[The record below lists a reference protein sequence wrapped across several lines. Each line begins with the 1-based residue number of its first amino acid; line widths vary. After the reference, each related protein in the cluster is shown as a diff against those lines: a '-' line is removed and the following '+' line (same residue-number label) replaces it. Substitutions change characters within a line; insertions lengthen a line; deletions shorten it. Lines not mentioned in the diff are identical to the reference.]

1 MATYLKRA
9 SKLFDISRPQASA
22 EINLRD
28 LMCPVCRGILIEP
41 VTLPCSHNLCLRC
54 LKGTFE
60 HNSLSC
66 PLCRVRVGSWLRTAT
81 KSESLVNGALWEHIR
96 SRFPKEIEDKHND
109 DVTDTHCDN
118 GYAPKI
124 LSVPGEIRR
133 EYEMQ
138 LQIAEVEMR
147 RRRESERIANEELIR
162 KIHEDEEKEKL
173 VQLAQDRLLAK
184 TLAKKQLLEKEKN
197 VKYYESLKSPSLISN
212 SNDYLNQDGNN
223 LMNSMINDAKMDGSS
238 LLYGRDANLVLDMKQ
253 TEPRK
258 SNLNL
263 LSKIQAERL
272 ALGVKSS
279 ILNKSKDAIKLCF
292 DYSAPCHNFVTR
304 KHQSVAMLTNKSSF
318 NYISEP
324 SCSNSKIYG
333 DQNEEELRV
342 PSDVLNT
349 SSNKKNLGIGICVQ
363 SQMTTGLNDDKR
375 IGSAQSAGSHDSINP
390 EIHHFKPIRA
400 MPRTPLKLS
409 QDGRQIDPKLLRVVP
424 ILKRISNP
432 TLKPPSQHM
441 KRIIGCSWS
450 AFKGRVRQNEIAECS
465 KANWKSPGN
474 PIQNHYQFTK
484 IQARPQASETA
495 RKLDLVPDVSFD
507 TNKNYTK
514 NINRILNGT
523 KVSKKLILDDN
534 DKDDDIEIIMEP
546 LKPNKSKGQIKNG
559 LLGKR
564 KQKNLSRSIF
574 NDDEVQNAPSCCSTF
589 VEKTPVIVNKI
600 IEERRIEEDE
610 FGAVENIAERIKR
623 RKVAMETFKKSEV
636 TSEMKR
642 KSTRSK
648 ALNKRGGDNPA
659 EVQEDENSE
668 SKEQEEESDEELEL
682 PSKSRRKGIKTKGT
696 RQRNNKNIKSK
707 VTIELDSADKTNQ
720 KRNKMDNRA
729 TRNSV
734 RLKTN
739 SDNNE
744 ELNNKNVVGI
754 DEIIDADLDERVL
767 QDQERIERLV
777 MQEKKDYELAQR
789 LQAQFNE
796 MERISGRTRGSRR
809 ALERNEI
816 VINNSDNDKT
826 TKVNG
831 KSSSNN
837 SINIATNAVKSRRRQ
852 RCD

>member
-54 LKGTFE
+54 LK
-60 HNSLSC
+60 
-66 PLCRVRVGSWLRTAT
+66 
-81 KSESLVNGALWEHIR
+81 
-96 SRFPKEIEDKHND
+96 
-109 DVTDTHCDN
+109 

-432 TLKPPSQHM
+432 TLKPPSQHV

-450 AFKGRVRQNEIAECS
+450 AFKEYIVTGRVRQNEIAECS

-636 TSEMKR
+636 TSEMKK

-648 ALNKRGGDNPA
+648 TLNKRGGDNPV

-826 TKVNG
+826 TKING